1 MKTPVSILIAMALM
15 SGSQAL
21 SVKQIMQTMVDPAAD
36 AIWDSV
42 GTLITAKGVIHHQPQ
57 TEAEWQ
63 QMRRHALTLISATN
77 LLSTRARTLVPPGG
91 KVADEG
97 SVGVLTA
104 AQGQK
109 LLDERHEEFA
119 QFARALHDVS
129 EQMLRAI
136 DARDPKAMLDVG
148 GTMDDVCEGCHRTF
162 WYPG

>member
-1 MKTPVSILIAMALM
+1 MKASISVLIAIGLM

-42 GTLITAKGVIHHQPQ
+42 GTVITAKGVIRHQPQ
-57 TEAEWQ
+57 TDADWQ
-63 QMRRHALTLISATN
+63 QMRRHALTLISATK
-77 LLSTRARTLVPPGG
+77 LLAASTRTLVPPGG

-97 SVGVLTA
+97 SQGVLTA
-104 AQGQK
+104 RQGQK

-129 EQMLRAI
+129 EQMLKAI

-148 GTMDDVCEGCHRTF
+148 GTMDDLCEACHKVF